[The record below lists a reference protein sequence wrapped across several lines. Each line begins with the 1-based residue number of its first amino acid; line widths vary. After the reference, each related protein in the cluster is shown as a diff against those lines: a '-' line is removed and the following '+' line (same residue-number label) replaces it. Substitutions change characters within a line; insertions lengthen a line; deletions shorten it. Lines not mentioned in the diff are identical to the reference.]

1 MSAGP
6 APAPRE
12 LIDAAVL
19 VPVYRDAAGELR
31 LVLVRRTE
39 GGVHGGQIAFPGGK
53 LDASDGSL
61 RDAALR
67 EACEE
72 IGLERESVTVLAELD
87 VIETRVTGFR
97 VHPFL
102 ARVTPPERW
111 RIAEREVA
119 EVLEPRVTELADPA
133 NWDSSMERFAQWPEP
148 VRIEFIRIG
157 PHRLWGLTYWILKPL
172 LPRLAG
178 GGWGI

>member
-31 LVLVRRTE
+31 MVLMRRTE
-39 GGVHGGQIAFPGGK
+39 GGPHGGQIAFPGGK
-53 LDASDGSL
+53 LDARDRSL

-67 EACEE
+67 ETCEE
-72 IGLERESVTVLAELD
+72 IGLPPASATVLAELD

-97 VHPFL
+97 IHPFL
-102 ARVTPPERW
+102 ARVTRPEHW

-119 EVLEPRVTELADPA
+119 EVLEPRVAELADPA
-133 NWDSSMERFAQWPEP
+133 NRDSTVERFAQWPEP
-148 VRIEFIRIG
+148 VRIEFIHVG
-157 PHRLWGLTYWILKPL
+157 AHRLWGATYRILKPL
-172 LPRLAG
+172 LPRLVE
-178 GGWGI
+178 GGWGV

>member
-6 APAPRE
+6 APAGRE

-19 VPVYRDAAGELR
+19 VPVYRDAQGELR

-39 GGVHGGQIAFPGGK
+39 GGIHGGQIALPGGK
-53 LDASDGSL
+53 LDAQDGSL

-72 IGLERESVTVLAELD
+72 IGLEPESATIVAELD
-87 VIETRVTGFR
+87 VLETRVTGFR
-97 VHPFL
+97 IHPFL
-102 ARVTPPERW
+102 ARVSRPERW
-111 RIAEREVA
+111 RLAEREVA
-119 EVLEPRVTELADPA
+119 EVLEPRVVELTDPA
-133 NWDSSMERFAQWPEP
+133 NRDAAMERFAQWPEP

-157 PHRLWGLTYWILKPL
+157 PHRLWGATYRILSPL
-172 LPRLAG
+172 LPKLVAG
-178 GGWGI
+178 EWGV